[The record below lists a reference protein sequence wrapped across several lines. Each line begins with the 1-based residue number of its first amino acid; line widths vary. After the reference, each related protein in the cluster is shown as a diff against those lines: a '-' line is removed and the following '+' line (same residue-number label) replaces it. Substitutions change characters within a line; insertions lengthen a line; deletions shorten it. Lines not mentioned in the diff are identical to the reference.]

1 MSEAIEIVPYDPEWP
16 IAFAAERNRIA
27 NALGSLAL
35 RIDHKG
41 STSVPGLAAKPIIDI
56 QVSVRELQPIEPYAA
71 PLTQLGYVHVPH
83 PDDSFCPFFHKPKAW
98 PHTHH
103 VHVVQSGG
111 DEERRTLA
119 FRDYLREHS
128 AVAREYEDLKRA
140 LASQH
145 SAGDFPSRE
154 TYAEAKTE
162 FITSITE
169 RALSQ
174 GYPSES

>member
-1 MSEAIEIVPYDPEWP
+1 MSETVEIVPYDPEWP
-16 IAFAAERNRIA
+16 SAFAAERDRIA
-27 NALGSLAL
+27 AALGSLAV
-35 RIDHKG
+35 RIDHNG
-41 STSVPGLAAKPIIDI
+41 STSVTGLAAKPIIDI
-56 QVSVRELQPIEPYAA
+56 QVSVRELQPIETYAM
-71 PLTQLGYVHVPH
+71 PLTRLGYVHVPH
-83 PDDSFCPFFHKPKAW
+83 PDDSFCPFFHKPKEW

-119 FRDYLREHS
+119 FRDYLLEHS
-128 AVAREYEDLKRA
+128 AVAREYEDLKRT

-154 TYAEAKTE
+154 LYAEAKTE
-162 FITSITE
+162 FITSITD

-174 GYPSES
+174 GYPRES